1 LAIAGPAGLVEIEL
15 GRSKTSWNDYY
26 QNIAA
31 AIREGVPPAVTAEA
45 GRLTVRVIEAVRDS
59 AEAGRTIPLE
69 PR

>member
-15 GRSKTSWNDYY
+15 ARSKTSWNDYY
-26 QNIAA
+26 ENIAA

-45 GRLTVRVIEAVRDS
+45 GRRTVRVIEAVRKS

-69 PR
+69 AR